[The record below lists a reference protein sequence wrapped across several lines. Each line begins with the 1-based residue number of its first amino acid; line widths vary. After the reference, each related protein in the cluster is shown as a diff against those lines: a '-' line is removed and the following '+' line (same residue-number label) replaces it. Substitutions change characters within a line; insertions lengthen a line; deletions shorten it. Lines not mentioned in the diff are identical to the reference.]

1 MPPTTLKLSPELKQR
16 IAAAARAAGT
26 SPHAFMLAAIEAET
40 ERAEL
45 RRSFVA
51 DALQA
56 RAELA
61 RTGSAYD
68 AREVH
73 AYLKARVDGRRPARP
88 KARRWRP

>member
-1 MPPTTLKLSPELKQR
+1 MPPATLKLPPELKQR
-16 IAAAARAAGT
+16 IAAAARASGT
-26 SPHAFMLAAIEAET
+26 SPHAFMLAAIETET

-51 DALQA
+51 DALEA

-61 RTGSAYD
+61 RPGSAYD

-73 AYLKARVDGRRPARP
+73 AYLKARVAGRRLPRP
-88 KARRWRP
+88 KVRRWRP